1 MTFQRCWMF
10 VPGWLLCN
18 TSLVAS
24 IAETLLPTM
33 RPGSLFDAPDHFGFA
48 PILADNGW
56 EAQWQRRRHR
66 KGVCTWGDAQA
77 VCIRMEGST
86 SCSSFSASVLL
97 LYQGGHLVLA
107 DGVLSTKILS
117 SFRVGQ
123 CVAYCKPLGAVL
135 RWESRETKRIRNV
148 YETYSHVN
156 TLHSE
161 TLKLF
166 CTVSISQWHQQ
177 SVMETNACYFLT
189 YLPELWSTQTWH
201 SGSLQYFVG
210 AIFPFCCVWLVSG

>member
-1 MTFQRCWMF
+1 
-10 VPGWLLCN
+10 
-18 TSLVAS
+18 
-24 IAETLLPTM
+24 M

-148 YETYSHVN
+148 YETYTKRIVMWIPF
-156 TLHSE
+156 
-161 TLKLF
+161 TLKLSSCF
-166 CTVSISQWHQQ
+166 ALFQ
-177 SVMETNACYFLT
+177 F
-189 YLPELWSTQTWH
+189 H
-201 SGSLQYFVG
+201 SGINKVWWKQMHATFWHTYQSFEVPRPDILDRFSILLAQF
-210 AIFPFCCVWLVSG
+210 FPFVVFG